1 MDPTVPELPNTPIEV
16 GSFEQGT
23 EFSRWALARYLVGRA
38 IGESVSRTLVL
49 VAVIALGL
57 AAVSTWVLHIV
68 FLTVLLVIFAA
79 GVLFLALAVRALL
92 RWLTAV
98 DRYSPGDR
106 RFRSL
111 VTDTHRDV
119 MRELRRIGLPGR
131 TLTMPLLAARLAG
144 RRRKETLARLRAFD
158 VERAVPG
165 SRVDELHMLLRSVA
179 DR

>member
-1 MDPTVPELPNTPIEV
+1 MDPTVPELPNTPI

-38 IGESVSRTLVL
+38 IGESVGRTLLL
-49 VAVIALGL
+49 VAVVALAL

-79 GVLFLALAVRALL
+79 GVLFLAVALRAVL

-98 DRYSPGDR
+98 DRYSPEQR

-165 SRVDELHMLLRSVA
+165 ARVDEMHMLLRTVA